1 MASLP
6 LILVPAI
13 DITVILPIYG
23 HVAIKGDDVD
33 QILSIYN
40 PPFHSYSNLPDQTQW
55 PLQIRQLKR
64 SAKFWEGLSPST
76 TNKTGLSQWPPNWIF
91 QGSNFYSSLVCLL
104 NLNKIDII
112 TTKLCFPIVLKII
125 IPGSQDCN
133 LIKILLMTKL
143 GHFQRLHKWHL
154 TSKATG
160 YLNQQF
166 HKVSL
171 VSVTKFLWYLKKS
184 PLYSCHCN
192 ICCIP
197 CM

>member
-40 PPFHSYSNLPDQTQW
+40 PPFHSHSNLPDQTQW

-76 TNKTGLSQWPPNWIF
+76 TNK
-91 QGSNFYSSLVCLL
+91 LV
-104 NLNKIDII
+104 
-112 TTKLCFPIVLKII
+112 
-125 IPGSQDCN
+125 
-133 LIKILLMTKL
+133 
-143 GHFQRLHKWHL
+143 
-154 TSKATG
+154 
-160 YLNQQF
+160 YLNGHQIEYF
-166 HKVSL
+166 KGPIFIL
-171 VSVTKFLWYLKKS
+171 CWYV
-184 PLYSCHCN
+184 C
-192 ICCIP
+192 
-197 CM
+197 